1 MGGAT
6 AGVGGGGAG
15 AGAGGAG
22 NGGKAGAG
30 AGGAGNGGKAG
41 AGAGG
46 AGNGGAGAGGAGNA
60 GKGGAG
66 AGGSSAGTGG
76 GGAGGSG
83 SKSTGCGKSAP
94 SEGRRTIT
102 SGGMNRE
109 YVLAL
114 PNNYDPNRAYRLI
127 FTWHWR
133 GGNANDVVTS
143 SVSLGPYYGLE
154 SRSGGSAIFVSPEGL
169 VDNGT
174 SGWANPNGRD
184 IQFLEDMLAY
194 FNANLCID
202 QQRIFS
208 TGFSYG
214 GMMSIAVG
222 CALGG
227 VFRAVAPFSGAAYS
241 GCEAGTNPVA
251 FWGAHGT
258 ANGADG
264 VVPIANGRSARDE
277 FLERNG
283 CGTGTMSVSP
293 SPCVTYQGC
302 RAGYPV
308 TWCEFNGGHTTWAP
322 ESQAVWDFFA
332 QF

>member
-1 MGGAT
+1 VSGGS
-6 AGVGGGGAG
+6 
-15 AGAGGAG
+15 
-22 NGGKAGAG
+22 
-30 AGGAGNGGKAG
+30 
-41 AGAGG
+41 
-46 AGNGGAGAGGAGNA
+46 GGAGAGGG
-60 GKGGAG
+60 
-66 AGGSSAGTGG
+66 
-76 GGAGGSG
+76 G
-83 SKSTGCGKSAP
+83 SKSAGCGKAAP
-94 SEGRRTIT
+94 MEGRRTIT

-133 GGNANDVVTS
+133 GGNANDVVNS

-169 VDNGT
+169 VDSGV
-174 SGWANPNGRD
+174 SGWANPQGRD
-184 IQFLEDMLAY
+184 IQFLRDMLTY

-227 VFRAVAPFSGAAYS
+227 TFRAIAPFSGAAYS

-258 ANGADG
+258 AGGADG

-283 CGTGTMSVSP
+283 CGTTTMAVSP

-308 TWCEFNGGHTTWAP
+308 TWCEFNGAHTTWAP

>member
-1 MGGAT
+1 M
-6 AGVGGGGAG
+6 GGGAG
-15 AGAGGAG
+15 AGAGR
-22 NGGKAGAG
+22 
-30 AGGAGNGGKAG
+30 GGAGNGGSAG
-41 AGAGG
+41 
-46 AGNGGAGAGGAGNA
+46 
-60 GKGGAG
+60 
-66 AGGSSAGTGG
+66 AGTGG
-76 GGAGGSG
+76 GGAGGMG
-83 SKSTGCGKSAP
+83 SKSTGCGKAP
-94 SEGRRTIT
+94 PTEGRRTIT

-109 YVLAL
+109 YVLNL
-114 PNNYDPNRAYRLI
+114 PANYDQNRAYRLI

-143 SVSLGPYYGLE
+143 SAGTGPYYGLE
-154 SRSGGSAIFVSPEGL
+154 SRAGGSAIFVSPEGL
-169 VDNGT
+169 GDNGT
-174 SGWANPNGRD
+174 SGWENPQGRD
-184 IQFLEDMLAY
+184 ITFLRDMLTY

-222 CALGG
+222 CALGN
-227 VFRAVAPFSGAAYS
+227 VFRAIAPMSGAEYS
-241 GCEAGTNPVA
+241 GCVSGTNPVA

-264 VVPIANGRSARDE
+264 VVAIADGRAARDE
-277 FLERNG
+277 FLSRNG
-283 CGTGTMSVSP
+283 CGTTTSSVSP

-308 TWCEFNGGHTTWAP
+308 TWCEFNGGHSPWSP
-322 ESQAVWDFFA
+322 SSQAVWDFFA